1 MDIFNLKKIKGL
13 EQQVKALMQKQ
24 MLQTPLTLNKGVN
37 NAVAV
42 YPEYTIANNANEYVS
57 NDNIYSIIKL
67 LVTTALS
74 VPSYLYNVN
83 DKGGKGDVNIDNELN
98 GLLAEPNDEEDNKIF
113 LEKIITDYYLHGEAF
128 ILLMK
133 PNVGVNEGKA
143 KAMYHLMPQGVILNM
158 TDNFT
163 KVVSYDYIIN
173 GRKYLENIPK
183 ENIIHIKTFN
193 PSFNSM
199 GRGVSP
205 LKVLLKRI
213 ERVKSNF
220 DAATAQLQNGGVPGI
235 VYEKGNYDNTFASE
249 IIGQRKQNF
258 YNYLV
263 DRNNVGAPYFSVG
276 DMGYIQL
283 GLKLADLET
292 LNLESADFKKICNAY
307 SIDSKLFNDVDGLKY
322 DNYNI
327 AMKRLYT
334 MTILPC
340 IRAIN
345 SALQRQLIDKE
356 NKGSKL
362 LLIEDISEI
371 TELQEDMQYMAN
383 VYSSL
388 PIMIPYVILD
398 SFKIPYEDNEEIRK
412 VYIKQGYMPLEDM
425 NINVGDI
432 SNTNE

>member
-1 MDIFNLKKIKGL
+1 M
-13 EQQVKALMQKQ
+13 V
-24 MLQTPLTLNKGVN
+24 
-37 NAVAV
+37 
-42 YPEYTIANNANEYVS
+42 
-57 NDNIYSIIKL
+57 
-67 LVTTALS
+67 
-74 VPSYLYNVN
+74 
-83 DKGGKGDVNIDNELN
+83 
-98 GLLAEPNDEEDNKIF
+98 
-113 LEKIITDYYLHGEAF
+113 
-128 ILLMK
+128 
-133 PNVGVNEGKA
+133 
-143 KAMYHLMPQGVILNM
+143 
-158 TDNFT
+158 
-163 KVVSYDYIIN
+163 
-173 GRKYLENIPK
+173 
-183 ENIIHIKTFN
+183 
-193 PSFNSM
+193 
-199 GRGVSP
+199 
-205 LKVLLKRI
+205 
-213 ERVKSNF
+213 
-220 DAATAQLQNGGVPGI
+220 
-235 VYEKGNYDNTFASE
+235 
-249 IIGQRKQNF
+249 
-258 YNYLV
+258 
-263 DRNNVGAPYFSVG
+263 
-276 DMGYIQL
+276 
-283 GLKLADLET
+283 
-292 LNLESADFKKICNAY
+292 
-307 SIDSKLFNDVDGLKY
+307 LKY